1 MATTNELKSFDL
13 AGILDSCTDWVDQIV
28 PDDTPFLNSLNKAD
42 HTSNSFSWVQ
52 DVNDTLEE
60 NIVDGALEGGD
71 APGTAIQDGT
81 KSDQTERLNYAQI
94 FRKFVTISDTAE
106 AVAVHGR
113 KSETEYQLEK
123 AITSLKN
130 QIEATF
136 LSKQEKRKATSS
148 LSALTDGVF
157 AQIPTELVIEGEI
170 TAANVESITHQ
181 LYLNGSTA
189 DMIYTNSFGAK
200 AFKALMEA
208 QTGVGPDLKIKEV
221 VKKEGHE
228 YEIERFTFTDVNG
241 RTYKVCTSRHLE
253 KAFPTSAAAYFLNSK
268 DFSCVV
274 FRDIKIV
281 RLSKTGSTS
290 RYLVEGEYG
299 LRHNGRYKA
308 GVIVPKV

>member
-13 AGILDSCTDWVDQIV
+13 NGVLDNCTDWVDQIV
-28 PDDTPFLNSLNKAD
+28 PEDTPFLNGLYKSD
-42 HTSNSFSWVQ
+42 HTSNSFAWVQ
-52 DVNDTLEE
+52 DINDDLSDNVVEGS
-60 NIVDGALEGGD
+60 VEGGN

-94 FRKFVTISDTAE
+94 FRKFVTITDTAE

-130 QIEATF
+130 QIESTF
-136 LSKQEKRKATSS
+136 LSQQVKRKATVS
-148 LSALTDGVF
+148 LPALTDGIF
-157 AQIPTELVIEGEI
+157 AQIPADCVISGPI
-170 TAANVESITHQ
+170 DAANIETLTQ
-181 LYLNGSTA
+181 KLFENGSHA
-189 DMIYTNSFGAK
+189 DTIFTNVEGAK
-200 AFKALMEA
+200 AFRAVIEA
-208 QTGVGPDLKIKEV
+208 QGYKLNMKEKV
-221 VKKEGHE
+221 ERDGRE
-228 YEIERFTFTDVNG
+228 LEIERFSFSDSNG
-241 RTYKVCTSRHLE
+241 RVYEIVVSRHMNKE
-253 KAFPTSAAAYFLNSK
+253 FVDGPAAYFFNKK
-268 DFSCVV
+268 DFSCVI

-308 GVIVPKV
+308 GAIVAPKP